1 MSFQSDKRFNDFQHF
16 PRGLRRSG
24 EFTTSEAE
32 MLETCGQ
39 VMLELYQGKRTP
51 QDDVEQ
57 AFLDRVQAN
66 DAAGNPHAKVWF
78 KYLKVIGPRR
88 VHRLCAAGG
97 NTSDDSSYD
106 TVDESID

>member
-1 MSFQSDKRFNDFQHF
+1 MNDLVLSSDELAIGASAQAALIASVGAA
-16 PRGLRRSG
+16 PRPMPWARPAMTKPGPVASKPP
-24 EFTTSEAE
+24 A
-32 MLETCGQ
+32 
-39 VMLELYQGKRTP
+39 VP
-51 QDDVEQ
+51 
-57 AFLDRVQAN
+57 AAN